1 MRRPSPAS
9 LVTAGTLGIILC
21 LAAVLAG
28 WGNDYGLPHPTGRPD
43 EENVVQHAFQ
53 MMASGNLAPDFF
65 DYPHLHVYHNAMAFY
80 LYYQVGRFQGR
91 FNELWDFLFAAV
103 VLEPGLHYRIARTV
117 TILLVLPP

>member
-53 MMASGNLAPDFF
+53 MMASGNLARPVPKLGPFEID
-65 DYPHLHVYHNAMAFY
+65 HKS
-80 LYYQVGRFQGR
+80 
-91 FNELWDFLFAAV
+91 AA
-103 VLEPGLHYRIARTV
+103 
-117 TILLVLPP
+117 